1 MRTGGNGICSWRV
14 ASDSSMFA
22 SRGPAGDGVGQ
33 RGYLHMSR
41 FAKGTVCVHRRIGC
55 LVQLTSESY
64 TLGDDRRP
72 MYSAAIWYA
81 KRAGMPLVVSE
92 MYLAP
97 LDFQA
102 GSWDAVIFDEL
113 GWREGRRME
122 R

>member
-1 MRTGGNGICSWRV
+1 
-14 ASDSSMFA
+14 
-22 SRGPAGDGVGQ
+22 
-33 RGYLHMSR
+33 
-41 FAKGTVCVHRRIGC
+41 
-55 LVQLTSESY
+55 
-64 TLGDDRRP
+64 
-72 MYSAAIWYA
+72 MYRAAIWEA

-113 GWREGRRME
+113 GWREGRRVT

>member
-1 MRTGGNGICSWRV
+1 
-14 ASDSSMFA
+14 
-22 SRGPAGDGVGQ
+22 
-33 RGYLHMSR
+33 MSR

-97 LDFQA
+97 LDFQV
-102 GSWDAVIFDEL
+102 GSWDAAIFDEI

>member
-1 MRTGGNGICSWRV
+1 
-14 ASDSSMFA
+14 
-22 SRGPAGDGVGQ
+22 
-33 RGYLHMSR
+33 MSR
-41 FAKGTVCVHRRIGC
+41 FPIGTVCVHRKLGF
-55 LVQLTSESY
+55 LVQLKSESFN
-64 TLGDDRRP
+64 LGENDRP
-72 MYSAAIWYA
+72 MYDAVVWEA

-113 GWREGRRME
+113 GWREGRRVT